1 MFESS
6 HISEVVDLQRPPF
19 SSGGGDGGGDE
30 ILIPSST
37 FLLQG
42 WRSCSRLASNGYLMG
57 RMHGRWTTF
66 SPHCPQLV
74 LPPHGMAC
82 SSHLTPRH
90 SIPLLPL
97 CVDYNPSDRGN
108 ALHGN
113 GNSSSPLPP
122 SHFPIPTP
130 YWLRPALP
138 SPPVWP
144 VTTASSNA
152 QCASWL

>member
-6 HISEVVDLQRPPF
+6 HISGVVDLQLPPF
-19 SSGGGDGGGDE
+19 SSGGGDGGGGGE
-30 ILIPSST
+30 V
-37 FLLQG
+37 
-42 WRSCSRLASNGYLMG
+42 A
-57 RMHGRWTTF
+57 F
-66 SPHCPQLV
+66 SPHCPQVV
-74 LPPHGMAC
+74 LPPHGMAY

-113 GNSSSPLPP
+113 GKSSFTLPP

-130 YWLRPALP
+130 HWLRPALP

-152 QCASWL
+152 QCDSWLMCGAVECDEK